1 MKKPIAV
8 LDNILV
14 EKIIE
19 DNKAG
24 LALPEYMEGD
34 DKMKPIDMGKVI
46 SVGHG
51 IRRVD
56 GTISPQ
62 VIKEGDVIYF
72 SRYYPIKI
80 EGKDYLVTKE
90 VHVLLIIKDEK
101 VKSTKS

>member
-1 MKKPIAV
+1 MKPIAV

-19 DNKAG
+19 KNKTG
-24 LALPEYMEGD
+24 LALPEYMEGE

-51 IRRVD
+51 IRRAD

-62 VIKEGDVIYF
+62 VIEVGDVIYF

-80 EGKDYLVTKE
+80 EEKEYLVTKE
-90 VHVLLIIKDEK
+90 VHVLIVLKDEK
-101 VKSTKS
+101 IITRKSK